1 MAELGAVG
9 SILQVPDV
17 GLRLSTTLF
26 TFAET
31 VVSADKIVSAVSKD
45 VSLTSSV
52 LRELAKILDK
62 ADRDEAFSDG
72 ALDSALAI
80 VKECSDVFAE
90 IDRMLIEK
98 LPKLSSQRKEK
109 APTVTMALERFKWPY
124 LQSKM
129 NLLQSN
135 LERLKSSL
143 LVILHVISLAR
154 MMGSTFA
161 DMTN

>member
-1 MAELGAVG
+1 MAELGAVA
-9 SILQVPDV
+9 SILQVADV

-31 VVSADKIVSAVSKD
+31 VASADKTVSAVSKD

-52 LRELAKILDK
+52 LRELGKILDK
-62 ADRDEAFSDG
+62 GHCDEAYSDD
-72 ALDSALAI
+72 AIDSAVAI
-80 VKECSDVFAE
+80 VRECSDVFAE

-98 LPKLSSQRKEK
+98 LPKLGSQRKGK
-109 APTVTMALERFKWPY
+109 ASKITMALERFRWPY
-124 LQSKM
+124 VQSKI

-154 MMGSTFA
+154 IMK
-161 DMTN
+161 